1 MPIRIKMII
10 KIGRVFPSGGKT
22 GRFIWNWG
30 PSPVTGPKCQL
41 MNNSG
46 EGGGVYRGDRPPARK
61 KTCRWKKESE
71 TQNSNNREIFFRC
84 KNWHIVCKEGL
95 GATWICISFFV
106 RAGDL
111 ALIHIIYSQ
120 KSSLLTL
127 FTPTGGTLCPP
138 PCHIFAYNQRIS
150 VLKKLDFSQLWVWK
164 RAVRLLPH
172 KVISFRRKQI
182 EFIKNTNTS

>member
-1 MPIRIKMII
+1 MPISIEMII
-10 KIGRVFPSGGKT
+10 KIGRVFPNGGKT

-71 TQNSNNREIFFRC
+71 TQNSNNREIFFWC

-127 FTPTGGTLCPP
+127 FTPAGGTLCPP
-138 PCHIFAYNQRIS
+138 PPATYLRITS
-150 VLKKLDFSQLWVWK
+150 VSACWKNLTFPNYEFGKGQYPFHPLEFS
-164 RAVRLLPH
+164 P
-172 KVISFRRKQI
+172 
-182 EFIKNTNTS
+182 